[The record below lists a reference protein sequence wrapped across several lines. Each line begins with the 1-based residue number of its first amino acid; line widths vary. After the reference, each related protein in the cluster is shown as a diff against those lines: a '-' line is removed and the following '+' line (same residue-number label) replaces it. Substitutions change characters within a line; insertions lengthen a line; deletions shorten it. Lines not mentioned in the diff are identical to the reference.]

1 MSEIFEQM
9 PAPGMAIASP
19 GVAAHIG
26 RSRRGALGKRLRGL
40 LYGLVISGAL
50 LGYGWGR
57 QGAPGAGA
65 AAVVGV
71 VFTIFFVLWVP
82 ARIANHVSAGRAAH
96 RLLREHPWVPVRFTF
111 AEVEHPDGYPIEGVR
126 LLKADGG
133 TLLDLDI
140 PWSAELRRQVR
151 ASNVTRLWCAGDPTT
166 GAVIA
171 LPGGLHAFVYTPD
184 AEPSPALSATA
195 AGHDAR
201 AGVPAGIDPGG
212 LVLAPRR
219 GVRLLRLI
227 AYNGVGLGVLSIVG
241 GLTGF
246 AGDDRSPVWSYL
258 APPLIAA
265 TPPILFLFIPLTVP
279 LLRIDGTGIT
289 RTSARGKISRLTW
302 AQLVDVEFRGAELNA
317 YFRPDATTDG
327 WYLSPRTGRRSGT
340 LVYRERFG
348 LSATER
354 RARREAIS
362 AALPF
367 FAWTVAGAQ
376 VRIDLG
382 DGSTAPRH

>member
-1 MSEIFEQM
+1 MSELFEQT
-9 PAPGMAIASP
+9 PAPGAAIASP
-19 GVAAHIG
+19 GVAAQIG

-65 AAVVGV
+65 SVVVGV
-71 VFTIFFVLWVP
+71 IFTIFFVLWVP
-82 ARIANHVSAGRAAH
+82 ARIANHVSAGRAVH

-111 AEVEHPDGYPIEGVR
+111 TEVEHPDGYRIEGVR
-126 LLKADGG
+126 LLKADGD

-151 ASNVTRLWCAGDPTT
+151 ASNVTRLWCAGDPIT

-195 AGHDAR
+195 AGHDPR

-227 AYNGVGLGVLSIVG
+227 AYNGAGLGVLSLVG

-246 AGDDRSPVWSYL
+246 AGDDRSRALSYL
-258 APPLIAA
+258 VPPLMVAI
-265 TPPILFLFIPLTVP
+265 PSIMFLFIPLTVP
-279 LLRIDGTGIT
+279 TLRIDGTGIT
-289 RTSARGKISRLTW
+289 RTSVRGKIARLTW

-317 YFRPDATTDG
+317 YFRPGVTTDG
-327 WYLSPRTGRRSGT
+327 WYLSPRTGRRSGA
-340 LVYRERFG
+340 LVFRERFG
-348 LSATER
+348 LSPTER
-354 RARREAIS
+354 RARRAAIS

-367 FAWTVAGAQ
+367 FAWTVAGAA
-376 VRIDLG
+376 VHIDLG
-382 DGSTAPRH
+382 DGSTAPQH